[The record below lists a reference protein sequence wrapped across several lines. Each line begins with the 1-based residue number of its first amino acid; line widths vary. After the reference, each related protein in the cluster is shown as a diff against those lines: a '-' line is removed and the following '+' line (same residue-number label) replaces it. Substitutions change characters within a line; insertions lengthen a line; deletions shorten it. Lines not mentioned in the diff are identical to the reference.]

1 MELKKLPLVFF
12 MLLLGVISWC
22 PAFAQLGTTDVS
34 SLTVQNTGTASV
46 DVSIAFI
53 DEAGNKLTY
62 TQIPNLSATLT
73 NPFSL
78 AAGGSAEVYVPGIP
92 AGLPSGRYSAVI
104 ESTGPVVANS
114 NVFGSGA
121 VYFNGAYSG
130 FSSGADTVYYPAIVY
145 NYFGWYSFLSVQN
158 IGSTATDITVTIT
171 CADGTI
177 GTLSKV
183 AVPPEAA
190 ANFVLKNT
198 LPTGF
203 TSSTKCNGS
212 AVVTASGGNQ
222 IVGVDNQSVPTKG
235 NTQTYEAVNGGATP
249 LYVPALY
256 TGYFGW
262 NSSLN
267 VRKIGAGDTTV
278 TVTYSDGTASTKNLT
293 DANPGTLLY
302 MPAEHPATG
311 VFGATITSTAL
322 PVVATVNAA
331 NGNQA
336 QTYNATAT
344 ATNKVA
350 VPGVMKSYFNWNTSL
365 TCQNISATPTT
376 LNVLYDGFAA
386 NAYDTAS
393 LSQGQT
399 KEIFTPG
406 ESFLPAGHRGGATI
420 TANAAGANVS
430 CVVNF
435 NNPHQMAS
443 TTGDWSMS
451 YNGPNI

>member
-1 MELKKLPLVFF
+1 MGSKKLPVVFF
-12 MLLLGVISWC
+12 LLALGVISWC

-34 SLTVQNTGTASV
+34 SLTVQNIGTAAA
-46 DVSIAFI
+46 DVSIFFI
-53 DEAGNKLTY
+53 DEAGTKLGPTA
-62 TQIPNLSATLT
+62 IPNLSSTLT
-73 NPFSL
+73 NPFTL
-78 AAGGSAEVYVPGIP
+78 AGGVSAEVYVPGIP
-92 AGLPSGRYSAVI
+92 AGLPAGRYAAVI

-121 VYFNGAYSG
+121 IYFNGSYSG
-130 FSSGADTVYYPAIVY
+130 FSSGANTIYYPAIVY

-171 CADGTI
+171 CVDGTT
-177 GTLSKV
+177 GTLSQSAV
-183 AVPPEAA
+183 APQAA

-198 LPTGF
+198 LPAGF
-203 TSSTKCNGS
+203 TSSTQCNGS
-212 AVVTASGGNQ
+212 AVVAASGGNQ
-222 IVGVDNQSVPTKG
+222 IVGVDNQSVPTQG

-262 NSSLN
+262 NASLN
-267 VRKIGAGDTTV
+267 IRKIGAGNTTV
-278 TVTYSDGTASTKNLT
+278 NVAYSDGGSSACTLT
-293 DANPGTLLY
+293 DASPGCLLY
-302 MPAEHPATG
+302 IPSEHPTPG

-350 VPGVMKSYFNWNTSL
+350 VPGVMKSYFDWNTSL

-376 LNVLYDGFAA
+376 LNVLYDGFTA

-406 ESFLPAGHRGGATI
+406 EAFLPPGHRGGATI
-420 TANAAGANVS
+420 AANAAGASIS

-435 NNPHQMAS
+435 NNPPQMAG